1 VIGKAPTADATT
13 FFFKHA
19 SASDTR
25 RKSAPAA
32 VRCPPH
38 HSSARLG
45 GLAPPLVWSG
55 SGSCRVPP
63 FWLDGS
69 IATLSERAT
78 GARSQATAPSRR
90 PRERGDL
97 GRWDTVHACHHA
109 AAHVCAPALRPSRLD
124 PSQTTKLHSVVTCLV
139 ACMHAASRT
148 SCDCE

>member
-1 VIGKAPTADATT
+1 MIGKAPTADATT

-45 GLAPPLVWSG
+45 GLAPRLVWSG

-69 IATLSERAT
+69 IATLPEKAT
-78 GARSQATAPSRR
+78 GRRSQATAPSRR
-90 PRERGDL
+90 PREATSGAGTPYTL
-97 GRWDTVHACHHA
+97 ATMQPHTCV
-109 AAHVCAPALRPSRLD
+109 PRPSPPARPQPD
-124 PSQTTKLHSVVTCLV
+124 DQARFRCYVSCRMLHMRV
-139 ACMHAASRT
+139 A
-148 SCDCE
+148 EYQ